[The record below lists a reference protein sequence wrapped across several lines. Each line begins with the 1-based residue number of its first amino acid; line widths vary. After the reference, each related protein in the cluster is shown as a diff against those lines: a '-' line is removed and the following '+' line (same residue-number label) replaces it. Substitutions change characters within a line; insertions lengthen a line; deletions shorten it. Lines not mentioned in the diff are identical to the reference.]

1 MDSPYKSKFMI
12 ISLVIIDIALILI
25 LVFYFSQPFFT
36 ACLNGTQCPSFDT
49 LHIWI
54 IDILIPLNFLIL
66 AVIAKRLKYS
76 ISRKNV
82 AAIIFFLIW
91 LWSIVEVLLVFLYYY
106 TQPQCEP
113 CIDGIPC
120 PPCISIE
127 QIWIRRLFIVNVI
140 FLPILILTI
149 VIISRKRLKK

>member
-12 ISLVIIDIALILI
+12 ISLVIIDIALILA
-25 LVFYFSQPFFT
+25 FYFSQPFFT

-66 AVIAKRLKYS
+66 VVISKKLKYS

-82 AAIIFFLIW
+82 TAIIFFLIC
-91 LWSIVEVLLVFLYYY
+91 LWSIVEVLLVFFYRKYILQITTQNKNKTTFKTSCRRRRKKYWRIKLYF
-106 TQPQCEP
+106 
-113 CIDGIPC
+113 
-120 PPCISIE
+120 
-127 QIWIRRLFIVNVI
+127 LF
-140 FLPILILTI
+140 
-149 VIISRKRLKK
+149 

>member
-12 ISLVIIDIALILI
+12 ISLVIIDIALILA
-25 LVFYFSQPFFT
+25 FYFSQLFFT

-66 AVIAKRLKYS
+66 VVISKKLKYS

-82 AAIIFFLIW
+82 TAIIFFLIC
-91 LWSIVEVLLVFLYYY
+91 LWSIVEVLLVFFYYY
-106 TQPQCEP
+106 TQPLCEP
-113 CIDGIPC
+113 CIDDMPC
-120 PPCISIE
+120 PPCVSIE
-127 QIWIRRLFIVNVI
+127 QIWIRRLFVVNVI
-140 FLPILILTI
+140 FIPILILTI